1 MKAIVVREFG
11 DPAVMKVEDAPD
23 PKPGAGDVL
32 VRIRAAGVN
41 PVETY
46 IRSGNYA
53 RKPELPFTPGGDGAG
68 EVAAVG
74 EGVKRVK
81 PGDRVYLSGGR
92 GTYAELCVAPES
104 SVFPLADQL
113 SFEQGAAVGTPYA
126 TAWRAIHIKAQAQ
139 PGEWMLVH
147 GATGAVGSAA
157 VQIGKALGARVIGT
171 AGSAEGRRLVEQL
184 GADAVLDHKDE
195 GHLQNVAELT
205 GGRGADVIVELLANV
220 NLGKDLPALAPGGR
234 VVVVGSRGTVE
245 VNPRDLMQ
253 KEGRIEAVMLFN
265 ATPEETKRTHAGLA
279 AGFANGTLS
288 PVIARRFTLAEA
300 PAAHEAVLEGNHHG
314 KIVLVP

>member
-11 DPAVMKVEDAPD
+11 DPAVMKVEEVSD
-23 PKPGAGDVL
+23 PKPGAGEVL
-32 VRIRAAGVN
+32 VRVRAAGVN

-53 RKPELPFTPGGDGAG
+53 RKPQLPFTPGGDGAG
-68 EVAAVG
+68 EVVAVG
-74 EGVKRVK
+74 EGVTRVRA
-81 PGDRVYLSGGR
+81 GDRVYLSGGR
-92 GTYAELCVAPES
+92 GTYAELCLTDEATVYQLPG
-104 SVFPLADQL
+104 VL
-113 SFEQGAAVGTPYA
+113 SFEQGAAIGTPYA

-147 GATGAVGSAA
+147 GASGAVGSAA
-157 VQIGKALGARVIGT
+157 VQIGRALGARVIGT

-184 GADAVLDHKDE
+184 GAEAVLDHGDE
-195 GHLQNVAELT
+195 RHLEKVVELT
-205 GGRGADVIVELLANV
+205 GGRGADVIVELLANA

-265 ATPEETKRTHAGLA
+265 ATAEETKRTHAGLA
-279 AGFANGTLS
+279 AGFANRTLS
-288 PVIARRFTLAEA
+288 PVVARSFPLAEA
-300 PAAHEAVLEGNHHG
+300 PAAHMAVLESSHQG